1 MNIEKKQTIKTALK
15 KVGKAIWSALP
26 WVLMWIGL
34 TCFFSLLFIS
44 ADKSGER
51 SKQLAA
57 LEAELALPDVAS
69 DYKKAS
75 ELARTADEK
84 RQALE
89 GLYRKWEEAQAH
101 LEELE
106 ET

>member
-1 MNIEKKQTIKTALK
+1 MTNEKKQAIKSAIK
-15 KVGKAIWSALP
+15 KVGKAVWSSLP

-57 LEAELALPDVAS
+57 LEAENAMYESVNARLDQEIDWLRSLVEQYYQGEVPDGQV
-69 DYKKAS
+69 
-75 ELARTADEK
+75 
-84 RQALE
+84 Q
-89 GLYRKWEEAQAH
+89 
-101 LEELE
+101 
-106 ET
+106 

>member
-57 LEAELALPDVAS
+57 LEAENAMYESANARLDEEIDWLRSLVEQYYQGEVPDGQV
-69 DYKKAS
+69 
-75 ELARTADEK
+75 
-84 RQALE
+84 Q
-89 GLYRKWEEAQAH
+89 
-101 LEELE
+101 
-106 ET
+106 

>member
-1 MNIEKKQTIKTALK
+1 MNIEKKQAIKTALK

-57 LEAELALPDVAS
+57 LEAENAMYKSVNARLDEEIDWLRSLVEQHCQGEVPDGQV
-69 DYKKAS
+69 
-75 ELARTADEK
+75 
-84 RQALE
+84 Q
-89 GLYRKWEEAQAH
+89 
-101 LEELE
+101 
-106 ET
+106 

>member
-57 LEAELALPDVAS
+57 LEAENAMYESANARLDEEIDWLRSLVEQYYQEEVPDGQV
-69 DYKKAS
+69 
-75 ELARTADEK
+75 
-84 RQALE
+84 Q
-89 GLYRKWEEAQAH
+89 
-101 LEELE
+101 
-106 ET
+106 

>member
-1 MNIEKKQTIKTALK
+1 MNIEKEQTIKTALK
-15 KVGKAIWSALP
+15 KVGKAVWSSLP

-57 LEAELALPDVAS
+57 LEAENAMYESANARLDEEIDWLRSLVEQYYQGEVPDGQV
-69 DYKKAS
+69 
-75 ELARTADEK
+75 
-84 RQALE
+84 Q
-89 GLYRKWEEAQAH
+89 
-101 LEELE
+101 
-106 ET
+106 

>member
-1 MNIEKKQTIKTALK
+1 MNIEKRQTIKTALK

-44 ADKSGER
+44 ADKSAER

-57 LEAELALPDVAS
+57 LEAENAMYESVNARLDEEIDWLRSLVEQYYQGEAPDGQV
-69 DYKKAS
+69 
-75 ELARTADEK
+75 
-84 RQALE
+84 Q
-89 GLYRKWEEAQAH
+89 
-101 LEELE
+101 
-106 ET
+106 

>member
-1 MNIEKKQTIKTALK
+1 MNIEKKQAIKAVLN
-15 KVGKAIWSALP
+15 KVGKAVWSSLP

-57 LEAELALPDVAS
+57 LEAENAMYESANARLDEEIDWLRSLVEQYYQGEVPDGQV
-69 DYKKAS
+69 
-75 ELARTADEK
+75 
-84 RQALE
+84 Q
-89 GLYRKWEEAQAH
+89 
-101 LEELE
+101 
-106 ET
+106 

>member
-1 MNIEKKQTIKTALK
+1 MNIEKKQAIKTALK

-57 LEAELALPDVAS
+57 LEAENDMYESVNARLDEEIDWLRSLVEQYYQGETPDGQV
-69 DYKKAS
+69 
-75 ELARTADEK
+75 
-84 RQALE
+84 Q
-89 GLYRKWEEAQAH
+89 
-101 LEELE
+101 
-106 ET
+106 